1 MFNVVFLLSMPGGTE
16 WLILLFLIV
25 FLTTCPVLAIVF
37 YLQTK
42 RLRQQNKELAQIL
55 SYNWHSS
62 AYAKSFWRNTNNGAK
77 LVAFVFIDV
86 YHL

>member
-25 FLTTCPVLAIVF
+25 FLITCPVLAIVF

-42 RLRQQNKELAQIL
+42 RLRQQNKELTASL
-55 SYNWHSS
+55 LDKN
-62 AYAKSFWRNTNNGAK
+62 K
-77 LVAFVFIDV
+77 
-86 YHL
+86 